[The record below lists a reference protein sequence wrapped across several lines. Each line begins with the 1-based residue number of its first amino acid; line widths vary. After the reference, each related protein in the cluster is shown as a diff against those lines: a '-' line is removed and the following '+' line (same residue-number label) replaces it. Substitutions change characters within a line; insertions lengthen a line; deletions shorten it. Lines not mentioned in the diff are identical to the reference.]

1 MRGKL
6 ILLLALLAIAGC
18 ETATMDSSIWDV
30 RSVVNYADPGNPL
43 FHGPTIETPSTST
56 SSTQPTAPQS
66 SYIIYPVIG
75 SQEGVLSYPSD
86 IVLDKDHN
94 LFIADRGAHRVCK
107 LDNQGNMRVYA
118 GLSSNSGTPVY
129 GYNGETVALKSSLY
143 GPTSLALDALGTLYV
158 ADTFNNRIRKVTPD
172 GKISDIAG
180 TGASDFS
187 GDEGVATAAG
197 IKLPWGL
204 LLDPAGNL
212 LFTDSGNNRMR
223 RVDLAGKVSTVAGT
237 GVQGFAGDNLSKST
251 ALLNSPAGMA
261 FDLQG
266 NLYFADRDNNRIRKI
281 DLSGNITT
289 VAGNGSDN
297 GELGDG
303 GPATQASL
311 SHPQDVAVDKYGFIY
326 IADTYH
332 HRIRRVD
339 LAGQITTIAGG
350 SLNDGLGDLG
360 QATLARL
367 SYPGGITLDSDGGV
381 YIADSG
387 NHRIRILK

>member
-1 MRGKL
+1 MRGKF
-6 ILLLALLAIAGC
+6 IVLLALLAIAGC
-18 ETATMDSSIWDV
+18 DAGTMDSSLWDV

-43 FHGPTIETPSTST
+43 FHGPTIATPAST
-56 SSTQPTAPQS
+56 SSAQPSAPQS
-66 SYIIYPVIG
+66 SYTIYPVIG

-86 IVLDKDHN
+86 MVLDKDHN
-94 LFIADRGAHRVCK
+94 LFIADRGSHQVYK
-107 LDNQGNMRVYA
+107 LDNQGNMRAYA
-118 GLSSNSGTPVY
+118 GLVSNNGTPIY
-129 GYNGETVALKSSLY
+129 GYNGATEALKSSLY

-158 ADTFNNRIRKVTPD
+158 ADTFNNRIRKVTSD
-172 GKISDIAG
+172 GKISDFAG

-197 IKLPWGL
+197 LKLPLGL
-204 LLDPAGNL
+204 LFDPAGNL
-212 LFTDSGNNRMR
+212 LFTDSGNHRMR

-237 GVQGFAGDNLSKST
+237 GVQGYAGDNLSKNT

-266 NLYFADRDNNRIRKI
+266 NLYFADRDNNRVRKI

-289 VAGNGSDN
+289 VAGNGSDS

-303 GPATQASL
+303 GSATLASL
-311 SHPQDVAVDKYGFIY
+311 SHPQDVAVDKYGFLY

-339 LAGQITTIAGG
+339 LAGKITTIAGG
-350 SLNDGLGDLG
+350 SLSDSLGDLG
-360 QATLARL
+360 LATMARL
-367 SYPGGITLDSDGGV
+367 SYPSGITLDSDGGV